1 MFARSRLR
9 LFAAWHLLLVV
20 VASEY
25 GHALMADAGLTDV
38 RSVAPTPA
46 ALSAAAERRAEAMAR
61 VAAGYLAA
69 ENGPDEAMA
78 HYLRAMELDWSN
90 AALAQEL
97 AAMHLSRD
105 EVPEALAV
113 LKDSLKH
120 NPDSSD
126 LALRIAE
133 VYVVSLRKLEPA
145 ERYAKQALA
154 AAPDTIEPY
163 QMLYSVYRAGGQTD
177 RAQAVLAQ
185 AEARKND
192 DPLFWAGLG
201 DLWTRHLLGE
211 GKLRDEVASESVAG
225 HYRRAAELGR
235 NDASVQL
242 RSLNYFFASGNMA
255 DAESAGRRLLVLQP
269 SDASSREKLA
279 LALVAQGREDE
290 AITELEA
297 VIAENPASLIAYRT
311 HGDILLRRGDFAGA
325 LAKFEKALLLHDEDP
340 RLYLEVVELC
350 VRSENLD
357 RAVWWLGQA
366 RSRYDRLPD
375 FPFHEGQILGHLKR
389 WREALNAFNA
399 AAELAAQHQPSMLT
413 ADFYFQHGVMAERS
427 GEREAAARYF
437 LLCIERN
444 PSHSAA
450 LNYLG
455 YMWAERGEN
464 LAEAEELIRRA
475 VALEPKNPAY
485 LDSLGWVLYQQG
497 RFHEA
502 LPPLEQASALSADAP
517 DATIEEHLG
526 DVLDKLGRRN
536 EAVKVWERAA
546 TLGGGSEGLA
556 AKLQAARGGSST
568 ETASGKWP
576 KHKP

>member
-25 GHALMADAGLTDV
+25 GHALMADAGPTYL
-38 RSVAPTPA
+38 RSVTPA
-46 ALSAAAERRAEAMAR
+46 PATLSPAAERRAEAMAR

-69 ENGPDEAMA
+69 EKGPDEAMA

-97 AAMHLSRD
+97 SAMHLQRD

-120 NPDSSD
+120 NPQSAE
-126 LALRIAE
+126 LALRIAG

-163 QMLYSVYRAGGQTD
+163 QMLYSVYRAGGRSDQ
-177 RAQAVLAQ
+177 AEAVLAR
-185 AEARKND
+185 AAARKND

-201 DLWTRHLLGE
+201 DLTTRHLLGE
-211 GKLRDEVASESVAG
+211 GKLRDEAASAVVAG
-225 HYRRAAELGR
+225 YYRRAAESGR
-235 NDASVQL
+235 QDATVQL
-242 RSLNYFFASGNMA
+242 RALNYFFASGNMA
-255 DAESAGRRLLVLQP
+255 DAEAAGRRLLVLQP
-269 SDASSREKLA
+269 SDTSSREKLA
-279 LALVAQGREDE
+279 LAILAQGREDE
-290 AITELEA
+290 AIVEMEA

-311 HGDILLRRGDFAGA
+311 HGDILLRRGDVSGA
-325 LAKFEKALLLHDEDP
+325 LSKFEKALLLHDEDP

-350 VRSENLD
+350 VRNENLD

-375 FPFHEGQILGHLKR
+375 LPLYEGQILGHLKR

-399 AAELAAQHQPSMLT
+399 AAELAAQHQPSLLT
-413 ADFYFQHGVMAERS
+413 ADFHFQHGVMAERS
-427 GEREAAARYF
+427 GEHDAAVRHFRACLQRDP
-437 LLCIERN
+437 N
-444 PSHSAA
+444 HAGA
-450 LNYLG
+450 MNYLG

-464 LAEAEELIRRA
+464 LAEAETFIRRA
-475 VALEPKNPAY
+475 VEMEPENAAY

-502 LPPLEQASALSADAP
+502 LVPLEQAAKLSADAP

-536 EAVKVWERAA
+536 EAVKAWERAA
-546 TLGGGSEGLA
+546 SLGGGSVGLA
-556 AKLQAARGGSST
+556 AKLQAARGAPAA
-568 ETASGKWP
+568 ETASGSKTR
-576 KHKP
+576 KP